1 MKSIQWTSSMIFFTK
16 ERSFLP
22 WKETSY
28 TPIQSAIWRLNWLI
42 ILEIWK
48 VNRLLNLWLA
58 QPIILDIRISNL
70 TDEHTHK
77 LWENPFRLTK
87 YIPSF
92 QTNLPK
98 WNIDYRQT
106 HRVTHK
112 LCLDSHWNKVY
123 SHWNKE
129 KIFRTVRTF
138 PGMRSHNES

>member
-28 TPIQSAIWRLNWLI
+28 TPDCRL
-42 ILEIWK
+42 
-48 VNRLLNLWLA
+48 VNLC
-58 QPIILDIRISNL
+58 QPIILDIRISNS

-129 KIFRTVRTF
+129 KIFRTVKLSLWSLSKIWQTNRQTNIWTKTK
-138 PGMRSHNES
+138 RLI